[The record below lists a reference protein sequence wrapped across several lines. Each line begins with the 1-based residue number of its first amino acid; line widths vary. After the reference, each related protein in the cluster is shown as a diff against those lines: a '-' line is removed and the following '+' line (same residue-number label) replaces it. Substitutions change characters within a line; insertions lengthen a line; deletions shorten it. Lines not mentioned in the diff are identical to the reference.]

1 MMEQVYYKGERFAAK
16 RVIIGGTQLYSL
28 FNTEGTLVHFVSKD
42 QLERK
47 SLLNLCIETYLRL
60 VEHA

>member
-1 MMEQVYYKGERFAAK
+1 MEQVYYHGERYLAK
-16 RVIIGGTQLYSL
+16 RVIIGGSRLYSL
-28 FNTEGTLVHFVSKD
+28 FNHEGTLVYFVSEE
-42 QLERK
+42 QIERR